1 VSHPLEQTALPPSAV
16 AHSLNG
22 VVQRER
28 LSQSVLF
35 LEGGWWLFGTGG
47 GLLRLILLLRS
58 CASLEA
64 GRAGVCCVCFGFNR
78 TPQQPL
84 ASLN

>member
-1 VSHPLEQTALPPSAV
+1 M
-16 AHSLNG
+16 NI
-22 VVQRER
+22 
-28 LSQSVLF
+28 
-35 LEGGWWLFGTGG
+35 GGGGSSGTGG

-58 CASLEA
+58 YASLEA
-64 GRAGVCCVCFGFNR
+64 GRVGVCCVCVGFHR